1 MDLIFNIKEQIHKN
15 KLLGKITSTNDY
27 AKMKLSLL
35 EILISF
41 WTGNPKKPT
50 IPYVIIKN
58 DVSFQRA
65 IIVCQDKIFS
75 FSFSYHLHVN
85 NKDYDKRSNNII
97 EYYYKGFRIGTKA
110 ISEARAL
117 INSYNAVENNTYCY
131 TILDVDESTSEEAFV
146 LFESLYMIEPGYIR
160 YDHDPNR
167 ADPIAH
173 PLDHL
178 DINFSKD
185 VVYKIGLSNRIGISG
200 IEQILSAIPQC
211 PYLNF

>member
-15 KLLGKITSTNDY
+15 KLLGKITNSNDY

-41 WTGNPKKPT
+41 WTGNPKKPS

-75 FSFSYHLHVN
+75 FSFCYNLHVN
-85 NKDYDKRSNNII
+85 NKDYNDRSNNII

-117 INSYNAVENNTYCY
+117 MNSYNIAENNTYCY

-146 LFESLYMIEPGYIR
+146 LFESLYMIEPAYIR
-160 YDHDPNR
+160 YDHDPNH

-178 DINFSKD
+178 DINFSKG
-185 VVYKIGLSNRIGISG
+185 VSYKTGLLNRIGINE
-200 IEQILSAIPQC
+200 IEQILSAIPKC
-211 PYLNF
+211 PYLNL